1 MQFDTKLP
9 KRHFICMVMAR
20 FRLMVFLLVLLLLA
34 CAQTVFAQ
42 AAPPPAGGLENEIAC
57 LPTSLRARS
66 PVGDCLQ
73 TRPVDY
79 RARLEEA
86 GITLPPLPFRYIALD
101 PAYFTL
107 DYQYMRV
114 RDDIR
119 KNQIPVYGSMQD
131 VNNKSAAISQL
142 DPNFTYITYL
152 GVVDGKYVQTTAG
165 TWLARGDVTPVAV
178 PQVYRGLLFPYT
190 PSTDFGWVLLEMPV
204 RSQPGYT
211 GPEIPGDSVAV
222 NQVVQI
228 FETADVDGTQWNRIG
243 ENRWIEGRLVNQV
256 MVNPHPP
263 EGVDN
268 GRWIEVNLAEQTVSV
283 YDNYNL
289 VFATVVATGV
299 EPLYTRP
306 GLFQIYE
313 KHEATVMTTSDPND
327 FYYLDDVPWT
337 MYFDKARALHGA
349 YWRAKLGIAQSHG
362 CVNLSVG
369 DARWL
374 FEWAHEGDWV
384 YAWDPTGQTPT
395 DPSFYGDG
403 GA

>member
-1 MQFDTKLP
+1 LF
-9 KRHFICMVMAR
+9 
-20 FRLMVFLLVLLLLA
+20 VLLLLA
-34 CAQTVFAQ
+34 GVQTASAQTT
-42 AAPPPAGGLENEIAC
+42 APAFETFQNNITC
-57 LPTSLRARS
+57 MPTSLRARS
-66 PVGDCLQ
+66 PVGDCLR
-73 TRPVDY
+73 TSPVDY
-79 RARLEEA
+79 RARLQAA
-86 GITLPPLPFRYIALD
+86 GVDLPERPFRYVTLD

-119 KNQIPVYGSMQD
+119 KNQIPVFGSMQD
-131 VNNKSAAISQL
+131 VNSKSAAISQL
-142 DPNFTYITYL
+142 DPSFTYITYL

-204 RSQPGYT
+204 RSAPGYT
-211 GPEIPGDSVAV
+211 GPEIPGETVAV
-222 NQVVQI
+222 NQVIQI
-228 FETADVDGTQWNRIG
+228 YETTEVDGTQWNRIG
-243 ENRWIEGRLVNQV
+243 ENRWVEGRLVNQV
-256 MVNPHPP
+256 MVNTTPP

-283 YDNYNL
+283 YDHDNL
-289 VFATVVATGV
+289 IYATVAATGV

-313 KHEATVMTTSDPND
+313 KHATTPMTTSDPD
-327 FYYLDDVPWT
+327 DYYYLENVPWT

-374 FEWAHEGDWV
+374 YEWAHVGDWV

-395 DPSFYGDG
+395 DPNYYGDG